1 MKVEAIE
8 YGDRKVFSVGAFNRG
23 VASWLQRL
31 PTVWVEG
38 EVTELRR
45 SDRWAS
51 VFFTLKDPQDG
62 SCLGV
67 SMARGQFDALR
78 LELADGDRVHAY
90 GRPELFEARGEF
102 RLRALSLERFGLG
115 EHLAALERLKA
126 KLAAEGLFAAERKR
140 PLPLLPARIGLVTG
154 NDAAAKRDVL
164 TAITTRFPPANVLVA
179 ETYVQGPRAAG
190 AVVEALR
197 ALCREGVDVVVVAR
211 GGGSFEDLLPFS
223 DERLVRAIADC
234 PVPVVSAVGHEQ
246 DTPLC
251 DLAADVRASTP
262 SVAGRLVVPDLAQL
276 LERLDRSRAGLERG
290 TRRGLERE
298 RRRLDGTHERLGPGA
313 AAAARAPPRETRAE
327 RRTPPRPEPEGDARA
342 RLRDCPRRR
351 ADRPLRRRHP
361 GGRARGSRAG
371 RRRLRRSRRGDEM
384 TFEEAQQE
392 LEQIVQRLESGEA
405 PLDEALKLW
414 ERGEELYRFCKER
427 LDTAEG
433 KIEELASRVEAAKP

>member
-8 YGDRKVFSVGAFNRG
+8 YGDRKVYSVGAFNRG
-23 VASWLQRL
+23 VASWLARL

-78 LELADGDRVHAY
+78 LELADGARVHVY

-102 RLRALSLERFGLG
+102 RLRALSLEPFGLG
-115 EHLAALERLKA
+115 DHLAALERLKTT
-126 KLAAEGLFAAERKR
+126 LAAEGLFAAARKR

-164 TAITTRFPPANVLVA
+164 AAVTTRFPPANVLVA

-262 SVAGRLVVPDLAQL
+262 SVAGRLVVPDLTQL

-290 TRRGLERE
+290 ARRSLERE
-298 RRRLDGTHERLGPGA
+298 RRRLDGTHERLG
-313 AAAARAPPRETRAE
+313 RAP
-327 RRTPPRPEPEGDARA
+327 
-342 RLRDCPRRR
+342 RLLLERRR
-351 ADRPLRRRHP
+351 AKLEH
-361 GGRARGSRAG
+361 SAG
-371 RRRLRRSRRGDEM
+371 RLR
-384 TFEEAQQE
+384 
-392 LEQIVQRLESGEA
+392 
-405 PLDEALKLW
+405 ALSPHSTL
-414 ERGEELYRFCKER
+414 ERGYAIVRTGDAIIRSGKAVEPGARVEVEL
-427 LDTAEG
+427 AEG
-433 KIEELASRVEAAKP
+433 GFGARVEETR

>member
-1 MKVEAIE
+1 VKVEAID
-8 YGDRKVFSVGAFNRG
+8 YGDRKVYSVGAFNRG
-23 VASWLQRL
+23 VSSWLARL

-45 SDRWAS
+45 QARWAS
-51 VFFTLKDPQDG
+51 VFFTLKDPEDG

-67 SMARGQFDALR
+67 SMPRGQFDGLR
-78 LELADGDRVHAY
+78 LELADGDRVHVF
-90 GRPELFEARGEF
+90 GRPELFAARGEF

-115 EHLAALERLKA
+115 EHLAALERLKQ

-140 PLPLLPARIGLVTG
+140 PLPLLPELIGLVTG

-197 ALCREGVDVVVVAR
+197 SLCREGVDVVIVAR

-223 DERLVRAIADC
+223 DERLVRAIASC
-234 PVPVVSAVGHEQ
+234 AVPVVSAVGHEQ

-262 SVAGRLVVPDLAQL
+262 SVAGRLVVPELAQL

-290 TRRGLERE
+290 ARRALERE
-298 RRRLDGTHERLGPGA
+298 RQRLERAHERLG
-313 AAAARAPPRETRAE
+313 RAPRLLLE
-327 RRTPPRPEPEGDARA
+327 RNRA
-342 RLRDCPRRR
+342 RLEQT
-351 ADRPLRRRHP
+351 
-361 GGRARGSRAG
+361 AG
-371 RRRLRRSRRGDEM
+371 RLR
-384 TFEEAQQE
+384 
-392 LEQIVQRLESGEA
+392 
-405 PLDEALKLW
+405 ALSPRATL
-414 ERGEELYRFCKER
+414 ERGYAIARSGDAIVRSGRGLKPGER
-427 LDTAEG
+427 VDV
-433 KIEELASRVEAAKP
+433 ELAVGGFGARVEETR

>member
-1 MKVEAIE
+1 VKVEATA
-8 YGDRKVFSVGAFNRG
+8 YGDRKVYSVGAFNRG
-23 VASWLQRL
+23 VSSWLQRL

-51 VFFTLKDPQDG
+51 VFFTLKDPTEG
-62 SCLGV
+62 SCLSV
-67 SMARGQFDALR
+67 QMPRGQFDALR
-78 LELADGDRVHAY
+78 LDLRDGERVHVY
-90 GRPELFEARGEF
+90 GRPELFEQRGDL
-102 RLRALSLERFGLG
+102 RLRALSIERFGIG
-115 EHLAALERLKA
+115 EHLAALERLKR
-126 KLAAEGLFAAERKR
+126 KLADEGLFAAERKR

-262 SVAGRLVVPDLAQL
+262 SVAGRVVVPDLSQL
-276 LERLDRSRAGLERG
+276 LERLHRARGGLERG
-290 TRRGLERE
+290 ARRSLERE
-298 RRRLDGTHERLGPGA
+298 RQRLERAHERLG
-313 AAAARAPPRETRAE
+313 RAP
-327 RRTPPRPEPEGDARA
+327 
-342 RLRDCPRRR
+342 RLLVERRR
-351 ADRPLRRRHP
+351 AKLEQSAGRLRALSPKATLERGYAIVRA
-361 GGRARGSRAG
+361 GERIVRSGRAVEAG
-371 RRRLRRSRRGDEM
+371 
-384 TFEEAQQE
+384 
-392 LEQIVQRLESGEA
+392 
-405 PLDEALKLW
+405 
-414 ERGEELYRFCKER
+414 ERVEV
-427 LDTAEG
+427 
-433 KIEELASRVEAAKP
+433 ELADGGFGARVEETR

>member
-8 YGDRKVFSVGAFNRG
+8 YGDRKVYSVGAFNRG
-23 VASWLQRL
+23 VASWLARL
-31 PTVWVEG
+31 PTVWIEG

-51 VFFTLKDPQDG
+51 VFLTLKDPHDG

-78 LELADGDRVHAY
+78 LELADGHRVHVY

-126 KLAAEGLFAAERKR
+126 KLAAEGFFAAERKR

-164 TAITTRFPPANVLVA
+164 TAVTTRFPPANVLVA

-197 ALCREGVDVVVVAR
+197 ALCREGVDVIVVAR

-223 DERLVRAIADC
+223 DERLVRSIADC

-251 DLAADVRASTP
+251 DLAADARASTP
-262 SVAGRLVVPDLAQL
+262 SVAGRLVVPDLTQL
-276 LERLDRSRAGLERG
+276 LERRDRSRAGLEGG
-290 TRRGLERE
+290 TRRSLDRE
-298 RRRLDGTHERLGPGA
+298 RRRLDSTHERL
-313 AAAARAPPRETRAE
+313 ARAP
-327 RRTPPRPEPEGDARA
+327 
-342 RLRDCPRRR
+342 RLLLERRR
-351 ADRPLRRRHP
+351 AKLEH
-361 GGRARGSRAG
+361 SAG
-371 RRRLRRSRRGDEM
+371 RLR
-384 TFEEAQQE
+384 
-392 LEQIVQRLESGEA
+392 
-405 PLDEALKLW
+405 ALSPKATL
-414 ERGEELYRFCKER
+414 ERGYAIVR
-427 LDTAEG
+427 
-433 KIEELASRVEAAKP
+433 ASD